1 MSDSSSSEPDGA
13 QSETGWSTG
22 TKRLIGIGVTA
33 LVLVGLALPKMSDST
48 PSDEGDGGSGDAPMR
63 VDATVLQPGTV
74 TKQIR
79 TNGTLRADE
88 SVELTAEAGGR
99 ITDIRF
105 EEGNRVQKGDLL
117 VQINDAELQAEK
129 KRLEHEL
136 QLASDRAERQKRL
149 LKEGGVSQEEY
160 DATANEVEVLNA
172 ELSLV
177 EAQLAKKTV
186 RAPFGGVV
194 GLREVS
200 EGAYVSPQTAIATLQ
215 RIDPIKINFS
225 VAEQYATQ
233 VQAGQSITFSVRGR
247 DGTMEGQVYATDTQ
261 VDADTRT
268 LQLRARAPNAGGT
281 LRPGMYADV
290 TLDLGT
296 IKETIVVPSFAVT
309 PALNT
314 QRVFVAEGGTAQPRN
329 VAVGVR
335 TDSTVQVTDGL
346 APGDTLITSGIQDL
360 RAGLPVRVETL
371 E

>member
-1 MSDSSSSEPDGA
+1 MSNSSAAASGDVPNES
-13 QSETGWSTG
+13 GWSTG
-22 TKRLIGIGVTA
+22 TKRLIAIGVAA

-48 PSDEGDGGSGDAPMR
+48 ASDQEEGGSDDAPTG
-63 VDATVLQPGTV
+63 VAATVLEPGSV
-74 TKQIR
+74 PRQIR
-79 TNGTLRADE
+79 TNGTLQADE

-105 EEGNRVQKGDLL
+105 EEGTRVQEGDLL
-117 VQINDAELQAEK
+117 VQINDEELRAQK
-129 KRLEHEL
+129 QRLEHEL
-136 QLASDRAERQKRL
+136 QLASDRAGRQKRL
-149 LKEGGVSQEEY
+149 LQEGGVSQEEY
-160 DATANEVEVLNA
+160 DATVNEVKVLKAEV
-172 ELSLV
+172 SLV
-177 EAQLAKKTV
+177 EAQIEKKTV
-186 RAPFGGVV
+186 RAPFSGIV

-200 EGAYVSPQTAIATLQ
+200 EGAYVSPQTSITTLQ

-225 VAEQYATQ
+225 VSEQYATQ
-233 VQAGQSITFSVRGR
+233 VQPGQPLTFSVRGR

-268 LQLRARAPNAGGT
+268 LQLRARAPNSGVT

-335 TDSTVQVTDGL
+335 TDSTVQITDGL
-346 APGDTLITSGIQDL
+346 AVGDTVITSGIQDL